1 MSTKPKPTRDDENP
15 RRRPMD
21 DQAESLRRLVRARR
35 DWERLTADPPR
46 RRRAAGEPSR
56 RPAPASGGGEGR
68 GSRRDEAR
76 NPG

>member
-1 MSTKPKPTRDDENP
+1 MSSKPIRDDENP

-35 DWERLTADPPR
+35 DWERLTTGPPR
-46 RRRAAGEPSR
+46 RRREAGDPSR
-56 RPAPASGGGEGR
+56 RPATAPVAGDGR
-68 GSRRDEAR
+68 GDRPDDTR

>member
-1 MSTKPKPTRDDENP
+1 MSPKSTRDDENP

-35 DWERLTADPPR
+35 DWERLTTGPPR
-46 RRRAAGEPSR
+46 RRREAGDPTR
-56 RPAPASGGGEGR
+56 RPVTASGAGDGR
-68 GSRRDEAR
+68 GERSDETR

>member
-1 MSTKPKPTRDDENP
+1 MNQKPKPIRDDENP

-35 DWERLTADPPR
+35 DWEKLTTGPPR
-46 RRRAAGEPSR
+46 RRREAGEPTT
-56 RPAPASGGGEGR
+56 ASGAGDARDGR
-68 GSRRDEAR
+68 SDETR

>member
-1 MSTKPKPTRDDENP
+1 MSSKPIRDDENP

-35 DWERLTADPPR
+35 DWERLTTGPPR
-46 RRRAAGEPSR
+46 RGGDAGDPSP
-56 RPAPASGGGEGR
+56 RPTAASGIGDARDGR
-68 GSRRDEAR
+68 SDETR